1 LPRAREAVPS
11 RTVTHMGS
19 HRPVHAADGPS
30 RAAHA
35 QLPSERN
42 EGPDISIN
50 AWRIVVILTLLA
62 AIAAAAL
69 FAAGVTDNTDSAH
82 SYGDLGRAAALEPV
96 V

>member
-1 LPRAREAVPS
+1 
-11 RTVTHMGS
+11 
-19 HRPVHAADGPS
+19 
-30 RAAHA
+30 
-35 QLPSERN
+35 
-42 EGPDISIN
+42 
-50 AWRIVVILTLLA
+50 VILTLLA